1 MKLLTTTV
9 LAASFCLG
17 VVFPADA
24 GNTVG
29 TVKAWQYMQADGWK
43 SADGTDDN
51 KLHNMLYQASVID
64 NYPWT
69 KQFLL
74 RVRGGGAIFLADKK
88 THTIRHLKLNPV
100 GETYNDIET
109 VYQGEDKGEGCYF
122 AIIDSQSSVRDK
134 AIDDLIYPTW
144 PAVHDTDDVLKAKIA
159 KVRQQ
164 IAAKVVMVMP
174 DNCVN
179 KQQQAALAAKRS
191 EKDRKLQEWVAQQ
204 SLAELCRRTGN
215 C

>member
-1 MKLLTTTV
+1 MKLFTTTL
-9 LAASFCLG
+9 LATSISLSA
-17 VVFPADA
+17 VFPADA
-24 GNTVG
+24 GNIVG
-29 TVKAWQYMQADGWK
+29 SVKAWEYMQADGWK
-43 SADGTDDN
+43 SADGMDDN
-51 KLHNMLYQASVID
+51 TLHNMLYQANVID

-74 RVRGGGAIFLADKK
+74 RTRGGGAIFLADKK
-88 THTIRHLKLNPV
+88 THTIRQLKLNPV

-109 VYQGEDKGEGCYF
+109 VYQGDDKGESCYF
-122 AIIDSQSSVRDK
+122 AVIDNQASVRDK
-134 AIDDLIYPTW
+134 AIDALIYPDW
-144 PAVHDTDDVLKAKIA
+144 SAPQDTDTVLKAKIA

-164 IAAKVVMVMP
+164 IAPKVIMVMP

-179 KQQQAALAAKRS
+179 KQQQATLAAKRS
-191 EKDRKLQEWVAQQ
+191 EEDRKLQQWVAQQ

>member
-1 MKLLTTTV
+1 MKLFTTTL
-9 LAASFCLG
+9 LATSISLSA
-17 VVFPADA
+17 VFPADA
-24 GNTVG
+24 GNIVG
-29 TVKAWQYMQADGWK
+29 SVKAWEYMQADGWK
-43 SADGTDDN
+43 SADGMDDN
-51 KLHNMLYQASVID
+51 TLHNMLYQANVID

-74 RVRGGGAIFLADKK
+74 RTRGGGAIFLADKK
-88 THTIRHLKLNPV
+88 THTIRQLKLNPV

-109 VYQGEDKGEGCYF
+109 VYQGDDKGEGCYF
-122 AIIDSQSSVRDK
+122 AVIDNQASVRDK
-134 AIDDLIYPTW
+134 AIDALIYPDW
-144 PAVHDTDDVLKAKIA
+144 SAPQDTDAVLKAKIA

-164 IAAKVVMVMP
+164 IAPKVIMVMP

-179 KQQQAALAAKRS
+179 KQQQATLAAKRS
-191 EKDRKLQEWVAQQ
+191 EEDRKLQQWVAQK

>member
-1 MKLLTTTV
+1 MKFLTTTV
-9 LAASFCLG
+9 LAASICLG
-17 VVFPADA
+17 AVFPADA
-24 GNTVG
+24 GNIVG
-29 TVKAWQYMQADGWK
+29 SVKAWQYMQSDGWR
-43 SADGTDDN
+43 SADGMDDN
-51 KLHNMLYQASVID
+51 TLHNMLYQANVID

-74 RVRGGGAIFLADKK
+74 RVRGGGPIFLADKK
-88 THTIRHLKLNPV
+88 THTIRKLKLSPV
-100 GETYNDIET
+100 GEIYNDIET

-122 AIIDSQSSVRDK
+122 AIIDNKYSVRLQ
-134 AIDDLIYPTW
+134 AEESVLYSYPPVNNIDNEL
-144 PAVHDTDDVLKAKIA
+144 A
-159 KVRQQ
+159 KVRQKFSPQ
-164 IAAKVVMVMP
+164 VVTVIP

-191 EKDRKLQEWVAQQ
+191 ESDRELQQWVAKQ